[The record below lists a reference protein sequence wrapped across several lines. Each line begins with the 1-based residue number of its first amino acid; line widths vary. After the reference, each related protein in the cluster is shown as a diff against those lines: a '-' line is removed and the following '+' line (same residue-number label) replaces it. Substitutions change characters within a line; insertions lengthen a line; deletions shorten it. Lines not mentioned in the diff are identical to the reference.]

1 MFSSLLIGIWCAFLA
16 ICNLADMK
24 RFRTEKVKNMG
35 EERRKYYRKRT
46 GLYELILAVVCFAMF
61 LVQYFIPGSGNQN
74 WFLAV
79 FGIPILLVVVYIIY
93 LERKVSRS

>member
-16 ICNLADMK
+16 ICNLADTK
-24 RFRTEKVKNMG
+24 WFRTEKVKNMD

-61 LVQYFIPGSGNQN
+61 LVQYFIPGSGDQN
-74 WFLAV
+74 WFLTV
-79 FGIPILLVVVYIIY
+79 FGIPCLLVVVYIIY